1 MLVISIAEE
10 FSIIARREL
19 VRLKL
24 HYRTLK
30 SIIGINVS
38 YFRQMDFFFFCVC
51 RKNCRDTYDVTCFVS
66 DVDNSYES
74 IT

>member
-10 FSIIARREL
+10 FSIIVQREL

-30 SIIGINVS
+30 SIIIGINVS
-38 YFRQMDFFFFCVC
+38 YFCQTDSFFGC